1 MIDLASQPLGFGA
14 FKIGRNQ
21 KIKYP
26 TAYDLPSEAES
37 ARLLNAVLDL
47 GIGYIDT
54 APAYGLSEER
64 IGQGISHRRQEYIL
78 STKVGEQFI
87 DGESHYDFS
96 APSINASLDR
106 SLALLQTDYLDI
118 VLIHSSA
125 NDVEVLQQT
134 DVVEVLQQ
142 RKAKG
147 DIGAIGLSGK
157 TIEAATLSLEWADLL
172 MVEYHLEDRSHEPV
186 ILEASKRGM
195 PVVVKKGLSA
205 GHLSPREAIRFLFS
219 NPYVTSLVVGSLN
232 LEHLQQNLTLAR
244 QLGEETCLPKKP
256 AYPSPE
262 RSPWDQDDPTC
273 T

>member
-1 MIDLASQPLGFGA
+1 MLDLSRQPLGFGA
-14 FKIGRNQ
+14 FKIGRNE

-26 TAYDLPSEAES
+26 TGYDLPSEAD
-37 ARLLNAVLDL
+37 AIRLLNEVLDL

-64 IGQGISHRRQEYIL
+64 IGKGIAHRRQEYIL
-78 STKVGEQFI
+78 STKVGERFEN
-87 DGESHYDFS
+87 GESTYDFS
-96 APSINASLDR
+96 AEAVNASLDC
-106 SLALLQTDYLDI
+106 SLKLLQTDFLDI
-118 VLIHSSA
+118 VLIHSPA
-125 NDVEVLQQT
+125 NDVEVLTQT
-134 DVVEVLQQ
+134 DVVDVLQQ

-147 DIGAIGLSGK
+147 EIGAIGLSGK
-157 TIEAATLSLEWADLL
+157 TVEGAKLSLEWADLL

-186 ILEASKRGM
+186 ILEASKRGL

-232 LEHLQQNLTLAR
+232 RDHLRENLNLAR
-244 QLGEETCLPKKP
+244 QLAEETCLPKKSSYQP
-256 AYPSPE
+256 PTPSRWEDGGP
-262 RSPWDQDDPTC
+262 SC